1 MKIHEYQAKILFAEF
16 GIPVPKGGV
25 AKTASEAREIAAEL
39 GGRVVLKAQV
49 HAGGRGKA
57 GGIKTAESPQEA
69 AKVAAGML
77 GRRLVTHQTG
87 PEGAPVDAIL
97 VEEAL
102 DTRRELYLSI
112 IIDST
117 TGMPVIIASEAGGM
131 EIEELAGESPEKI
144 IRTCIDPGMLE
155 FQPFMARRIAF
166 GLSLEAEQIRPAIAL
181 ISGLY
186 RLFRARDCSLA
197 EINPLVVTT
206 DGRLLALDAKLDFD
220 DNALYRQKDIAA
232 LRDTDQENPLEV
244 DAKDK
249 GIENYIKMDGDI
261 GIVVN
266 GAGLAMS
273 VMDTLKLAGGSPANF
288 LDIGTVNDP
297 RRVVNAFRILSA
309 DPNVKSVLVNIFGGM
324 ARVDTIATGIVEA
337 HKEMDIKSPV
347 VVRLTGTNLAEG
359 ERILSESGLN
369 LIRAKTFREAADKA
383 VAAAAGNLW
392 QEGD

>member
-1 MKIHEYQAKILFAEF
+1 MKIHEYQAKTLFAEF

-39 GGRVVLKAQV
+39 GGKVVLKAQV

-57 GGIKTAESPQEA
+57 GGIKTAESPEGV

-112 IIDST
+112 IINSA
-117 TGMPVIIASEAGGM
+117 TGTPVIIASEAGGM

-155 FQPFMARRIAF
+155 FQPFAARRIAF

-220 DNALYRQKDIAA
+220 DNALYRHKDIAA

-244 DAKDK
+244 DAKSK
-249 GIENYIKMDGDI
+249 GIENYIKLDGDI

-273 VMDTLKLAGGSPANF
+273 VMDALKLAGGSPANF
-288 LDIGTVNDP
+288 LDIDTVNDP

-309 DPNVKSVLVNIFGGM
+309 DPDVKSVLVNIFGGM

-347 VVRLTGTNLAEG
+347 VVRLAGTNLAEG

-392 QEGD
+392 QEGG